1 MPQKS
6 FRRSVRFSL
15 LAAGLC
21 LSHATW
27 ADSLLDISG
36 STLKQKMV
44 FAVYDIRAPEA
55 SVPGIQQA
63 VLDAIRLYA
72 RNASIREG
80 LSPSPY
86 PEVPTRMKLQETG
99 GTPRTTCEGALANIG
114 GLDTSM
120 AKYGESTVHRACV
133 FPYAGGYRIN
143 YLAIFGQRSGV
154 GSANPGV
161 LAGMMGRLLT
171 NAVGL
176 GDSSKFINTV
186 MDRMESNLKDAGIT
200 YKLIEIQPKGQGDRI
215 AEADDLPKPGQV
227 APLPAVASANP
238 GQTVTVERPLPPVI
252 AGIPVT
258 PDGNQASPAL
268 AQLATL
274 MRQQQDAARQQYA
287 AISPRTP
294 VANGESSAPPVLAAR
309 KELTAIGLQYYS
321 QDQFVDAVRRGDAM
335 AVKLFIT
342 GGAVS
347 AANPDKQGVTPLAA
361 AQTTG
366 RKEILELL
374 ANTGEAR

>member
-6 FRRSVRFSL
+6 FRRSIHFSL
-15 LAAGLC
+15 FAVGCC

-44 FAVYDIRAPEA
+44 FAVYDIRAPDA
-55 SVPGIQQA
+55 SLAGIQQA

-72 RNASIREG
+72 RTASIREG

-86 PEVPTRMKLQETG
+86 PEVPTRMQLQETG
-99 GTPRTTCEGALANIG
+99 GTPRASCEGALSNIG

-120 AKYGESTVHRACV
+120 AKYGETTSHRACV

-143 YLAIFGQRSGV
+143 YLAIFGQRTGV

-186 MDRMESNLKDAGIT
+186 MDRMESNLKEAGIT
-200 YKLIEIQPKGQGDRI
+200 YKLIELQPKGQGDRV
-215 AEADDLPKPGQV
+215 AEADDLPKPAQV
-227 APLPAVASANP
+227 APLPSGTSANP
-238 GQTVTVERPLPPVI
+238 GQTVMAERPLAPPM
-252 AGIPVT
+252 IPVAQ
-258 PDGNQASPAL
+258 DGNQTLPAH

-274 MRQQQDAARQQYA
+274 MRQQQDAVRQQYA
-287 AISPRTP
+287 AILPRTP
-294 VANGESSAPPVLAAR
+294 VANSDPSAPLALTAR

-321 QDQFVDAVRRGDAM
+321 QDQFVEAVRRGDVM

-347 AANPDKQGVTPLAA
+347 TANPDRQGVTPLAA

-374 ANTGEAR
+374 ANTGEAK

>member
-1 MPQKS
+1 
-6 FRRSVRFSL
+6 
-15 LAAGLC
+15 
-21 LSHATW
+21 
-27 ADSLLDISG
+27 LDISG

-55 SVPGIQQA
+55 SVAAIQQSI
-63 VLDAIRLYA
+63 LDAIRLYA

-86 PEVPTRMKLQETG
+86 PEVPTRMQLQETG
-99 GTPRTTCEGALANIG
+99 GTPRASCEGALANIG

-120 AKYGESTVHRACV
+120 AKYGESTSHRACV
-133 FPYAGGYRIN
+133 FAYAGGYRIN
-143 YLAIFGQRSGV
+143 YLAIFGQRTGV
-154 GSANPGV
+154 GSVNPGV

-186 MDRMESNLKDAGIT
+186 MDRLESNLKDAGIT
-200 YKLIEIQPKGQGDRI
+200 YKLIELQPKGQGDRV
-215 AEADDLPKPGQV
+215 AEADDLPKPAQV
-227 APLPAVASANP
+227 ASMHSGASTNP
-238 GQTVTVERPLPPVI
+238 GQTVMPEHSWAPPVI
-252 AGIPVT
+252 PVAQ
-258 PDGNQASPAL
+258 DGNQILPAH

-274 MRQQQDAARQQYA
+274 MRQQHGVTAQ
-287 AISPRTP
+287 RTL
-294 VANGESSAPPVLAAR
+294 VANSDPSAPPALTAR

-321 QDQFVDAVRRGDAM
+321 QDQFVEAVRRGDAM

-342 GGAVS
+342 GAAVS
-347 AANPDKQGVTPLAA
+347 TANPDKQGVTPLVA

-374 ANTGEAR
+374 VYAGEAR

>member
-6 FRRSVRFSL
+6 FRRSVRLSL
-15 LAAGLC
+15 LAAGCC
-21 LSHATW
+21 LSHAAS

-44 FAVYDIRAPEA
+44 FAVYDIRAPDA
-55 SVPGIQQA
+55 SLAGIQQA
-63 VLDAIRLYA
+63 ALDAIRLYA

-86 PEVPTRMKLQETG
+86 PEVPTRMQLQETG
-99 GTPRTTCEGALANIG
+99 GTPRATCEGALANIG

-120 AKYGESTVHRACV
+120 AKYGESTSHRACV

-200 YKLIEIQPKGQGDRI
+200 YKLIEIQPKGQGDRV
-215 AEADDLPKPGQV
+215 AEDDDLPKPAQV
-227 APLPAVASANP
+227 VPLPVVISANP
-238 GQTVTVERPLPPVI
+238 GPTVMAERPLAPPVI
-252 AGIPVT
+252 TVAQ
-258 PDGNQASPAL
+258 DGNQTLPAH

-274 MRQQQDAARQQYA
+274 MRQQQDAARQQYGVTA
-287 AISPRTP
+287 QRTL
-294 VANGESSAPPVLAAR
+294 VANSDPSAPSGLAAR

-321 QDQFVDAVRRGDAM
+321 QDQFVEAIRRGDAM
-335 AVKLFIT
+335 AVKLFIA
-342 GGAVS
+342 GAAVS
-347 AANPDKQGVTPLAA
+347 TANPDRQGVTPLAA

-374 ANTGEAR
+374 ANTGEAK

>member
-6 FRRSVRFSL
+6 FRRSVRLSL
-15 LAAGLC
+15 LAAGCC
-21 LSHATW
+21 LSHAAS

-44 FAVYDIRAPEA
+44 FAVYDIRAPDA
-55 SVPGIQQA
+55 SLAGIQQA
-63 VLDAIRLYA
+63 ALDAIRLYA

-86 PEVPTRMKLQETG
+86 PEVPTRMQLQETG
-99 GTPRTTCEGALANIG
+99 GTPRATCEGALANIG

-120 AKYGESTVHRACV
+120 AKYGESTSHRACV

-200 YKLIEIQPKGQGDRI
+200 YKLIEIQPKGQGDRV
-215 AEADDLPKPGQV
+215 AEADDLPKPAQI
-227 APLPAVASANP
+227 APLPSGASANP
-238 GQTVTVERPLPPVI
+238 GQIMMAEHPLPP
-252 AGIPVT
+252 PVMPGT
-258 PDGNQASPAL
+258 PNENQTLPAH

-274 MRQQQDAARQQYA
+274 MRQQQDATRQQYA
-287 AISPRTP
+287 AILPRTP
-294 VANGESSAPPVLAAR
+294 VANSDPSAPPALTAR

-321 QDQFVDAVRRGDAM
+321 QDQFVEAVRRGDVM

-347 AANPDKQGVTPLAA
+347 TANPDRQGVTPLAA

-374 ANTGEAR
+374 ANTGEAK

>member
-6 FRRSVRFSL
+6 FRRSVRLSL
-15 LAAGLC
+15 FTAGCC

-55 SVPGIQQA
+55 SVAAIQQSI
-63 VLDAIRLYA
+63 LDAIRLYA

-86 PEVPTRMKLQETG
+86 PEVPTRMQLQETG
-99 GTPRTTCEGALANIG
+99 GTPRASCEGALANIG

-120 AKYGESTVHRACV
+120 AKYGESTSHRACV
-133 FPYAGGYRIN
+133 FAYAGGYRIN
-143 YLAIFGQRSGV
+143 YLAIFGQRTGV
-154 GSANPGV
+154 GSVNPGV

-186 MDRMESNLKDAGIT
+186 MDRLESNLKDAGIT
-200 YKLIEIQPKGQGDRI
+200 YKLIELQPKVQGDRV
-215 AEADDLPKPGQV
+215 AEADDLPKPAQV
-227 APLPAVASANP
+227 ASMHSGASANP
-238 GQTVTVERPLPPVI
+238 GQTVMAEHPLPP
-252 AGIPVT
+252 PVMPGT
-258 PDGNQASPAL
+258 PNENQTLPAH
-268 AQLATL
+268 AQMATL
-274 MRQQQDAARQQYA
+274 MRQQQDAMRQQYA
-287 AISPRTP
+287 ATLPRTL
-294 VANGESSAPPVLAAR
+294 VANSAPSAPPTLTAR

-321 QDQFVDAVRRGDAM
+321 QDQFVEAVRRGDVM

-347 AANPDKQGVTPLAA
+347 PANPDKQGVTPLVA
-361 AQTTG
+361 AQTSG
-366 RKEILELL
+366 RKDILELL
-374 ANTGEAR
+374 ANTGEPK